1 MKTRRFDFNWK
12 PLQLQIS
19 FAVDGSV
26 PGQQNYNADTQE
38 YTPDYTLTPFI
49 LQPIVSILDK
59 DEVLTAGRINH
70 ALTNIRW
77 YELINGTKTLIASD
91 NTNYEITSSGG
102 NAGRIKVKKNAEP
115 KVPITLV
122 FYAEYIDNRNGQ
134 VLVIQGS
141 YLIDCSS
148 ASDIVRVELD
158 ADAQTVFNPLSDSY
172 TQTVTATVWVGDKV
186 CDATKYVLVWEVQD
200 EDGNWYTAET
210 DTIMDYDITCN
221 GNEVTINRRE
231 MGSEMHLR
239 CRVKYKADGDPTNVK
254 LTEASPKAEAVF
266 VRRIP
271 KYEFDIT
278 GVPYNVPAGILSVAP
293 TAIIRTTNGD
303 ITNYPN
309 LEKELLPL
317 WYIATNKASGSLS
330 YSLVAHGVSP
340 TISTNKMD
348 NNYGAVIGLDVVD
361 RGYIGAFIDNADG
374 AVFCDADGTV
384 LIIH

>member
-1 MKTRRFDFNWK
+1 MKTKRFDFNWK

-49 LQPIVSILDK
+49 LQPVISILDK
-59 DEVLTAGRINH
+59 NEVLAAGSINH
-70 ALTNIRW
+70 ALTNVRW
-77 YELINGTKTLIASD
+77 YEIINGVKKLIASD
-91 NTNYEITSSGG
+91 NTNYEITTSGG

-134 VLVIQGS
+134 VMVIQGS
-141 YLIDCSS
+141 YLVDCSS

-158 ADAQTVFNPLSDSY
+158 AAAQTVFNPLSDAQ
-172 TQTVTATVWVGDKV
+172 TQTVTATVWVGDRI
-186 CDATKYVLVWEVQD
+186 CDASKYALVWEVQD
-200 EDGNWYTAET
+200 ENGNWYTAGT
-210 DTIMDYDITCN
+210 DSVMDYDITVD
-221 GNEVTINRRE
+221 GNTATINRWL

-239 CRVKYKADGDPTNVK
+239 CRVKYSADGNPGSVT
-254 LTEASPKAEAVF
+254 LTAASPQAEAVF

-278 GVPYNVPAGILSVAP
+278 GVPYNVPAGILNVAP
-293 TAIIRTTNGD
+293 TAIVRTTKSD
-303 ITNYPN
+303 ITDP
-309 LEKELLPL
+309 EKELLPL

-330 YSLVAHGVSP
+330 YSLVAHGISP
-340 TISTNKMD
+340 VIPTAKMD
-348 NNYGAVIGLDVVD
+348 NNHGAVIGLDVVD
-361 RGYIGAFIDNADG
+361 RGYAGAFTDAADG
-374 AVFCDADGTV
+374 AVFCDADGSV

>member
-1 MKTRRFDFNWK
+1 MKTKRFDFNWK

-49 LQPIVSILDK
+49 IQPVISILDK
-59 DEVLTAGRINH
+59 DELATGSINH
-70 ALTNIRW
+70 ALTNVRW
-77 YELINGTKTLIASD
+77 YEIINGTKTLIASD
-91 NTNYEITSSGG
+91 NADYEITTTSG

-122 FYAEYIDNRNGQ
+122 FYAEYIDSRNGQ
-134 VLVIQGS
+134 VMVIQGS
-141 YLIDCSS
+141 YLVGCSS
-148 ASDIVRVELD
+148 ASDMVRVELD
-158 ADAQTVFNPLSDSY
+158 AAAQTVFNPLSDTQ
-172 TQTVTATVWVGDKV
+172 TQTVTATVWVGDKI
-186 CDATKYVLVWEVQD
+186 CDASKYALVWEVQD
-200 EDGNWYTAET
+200 ENGSWYTAET
-210 DTIMDYDITCN
+210 DAVMDYDITVN
-221 GNEVTINRRE
+221 GNSVTINRWL
-231 MGSEMHLR
+231 MSSEMHLR
-239 CRVKYKADGDPTNVK
+239 CRVKYSADGTPDSVT
-254 LTEASPKAEAVF
+254 LTDASPQAEAVF

-278 GVPYNVPAGILSVAP
+278 GVPYNVPAGILAVAP
-293 TAIIRTTNGD
+293 TAIIRTTKGD
-303 ITNYPN
+303 ITD

-330 YSLVAHGVSP
+330 YSLVAHGKSP
-340 TISTNKMD
+340 VIPTTKID

-361 RGYIGAFIDNADG
+361 RGYAGAFTDAADG
-374 AVFCDADGTV
+374 AVFCDADGSV

>member
-49 LQPIVSILDK
+49 LQPVISILDK
-59 DEVLTAGRINH
+59 DEVLAAGSINH
-70 ALTNIRW
+70 ALTNVRW
-77 YELINGTKTLIASD
+77 YEIINGTKTLIAFD
-91 NTNYEITSSGG
+91 NAGYEITTSGG

-122 FYAEYIDNRNGQ
+122 FYAEYIDSRNGQ
-134 VLVIQGS
+134 VMVIQGS
-141 YLIDCSS
+141 YLVECSS
-148 ASDIVRVELD
+148 ASDVVRVELD
-158 ADAQTVFNPLSDSY
+158 AAAQTVFNPLSDAQ
-172 TQTVTATVWVGDKV
+172 TQTVTSTVWVGDKI
-186 CDATKYVLVWEVQD
+186 CDASKYALVWEVQD
-200 EDGNWYTAET
+200 ENGSWYTAET
-210 DTIMDYDITCN
+210 DAVMDYDITVN
-221 GNEVTINRRE
+221 GNSVTINRWL

-239 CRVKYKADGDPTNVK
+239 CRVKYSADGNPGSVT
-254 LTEASPKAEAVF
+254 LTAASPQAEAVF

-278 GVPYNVPAGILSVAP
+278 DVPYNVPAGILAVAP
-293 TAIIRTTNGD
+293 TAIIRTTKGD
-303 ITNYPN
+303 MTDP
-309 LEKELLPL
+309 EKELLPL

-330 YSLVAHGVSP
+330 YSLVAHGKSP
-340 TISTNKMD
+340 VIPTSKMD

-361 RGYIGAFIDNADG
+361 RGYAGAFTDAADG
-374 AVFCDADGTV
+374 AVFCDADGSV

>member
-1 MKTRRFDFNWK
+1 MKTKRFDFNWK

-49 LQPIVSILDK
+49 LQPVISILDK
-59 DEVLTAGRINH
+59 DEVLAAGSINH
-70 ALTNIRW
+70 ALTNVRW
-77 YELINGTKTLIASD
+77 YEIINGVKKLIASD
-91 NTNYEITSSGG
+91 NTNYEITTSGG
-102 NAGRIKVKKNAEP
+102 NAGRIKVKKNAEL

-134 VLVIQGS
+134 VMVIQGS
-141 YLIDCSS
+141 YLVDCSS

-158 ADAQTVFNPLSDSY
+158 AAAQTVFNPLSDAQ
-172 TQTVTATVWVGDKV
+172 TQTVTATVWVGDRI
-186 CDATKYVLVWEVQD
+186 CDASKYALAWEVQD
-200 EDGNWYTAET
+200 ENGNWYTAGT
-210 DTIMDYDITCN
+210 DSVMDYDITVD
-221 GNEVTINRRE
+221 GNTATINRWL

-239 CRVKYKADGDPTNVK
+239 CRVKYSADGNPGSVT
-254 LTEASPKAEAVF
+254 LTAASPQAEAVF

-278 GVPYNVPAGILSVAP
+278 GVPYNVPAGILNVAP
-293 TAIIRTTNGD
+293 TAIVRTTKGD
-303 ITNYPN
+303 ITDP
-309 LEKELLPL
+309 EKELLPL

-330 YSLVAHGVSP
+330 YSLVAHGISP
-340 TISTNKMD
+340 VIPTAKMD
-348 NNYGAVIGLDVVD
+348 NNHGAVIGLDVVD
-361 RGYIGAFIDNADG
+361 RGYAGAFTDAADG
-374 AVFCDADGTV
+374 AVFCDADGSV

>member
-1 MKTRRFDFNWK
+1 MKTKRFDFNWK

-49 LQPIVSILDK
+49 LQPVISILDK
-59 DEVLTAGRINH
+59 DEVLAAGSINH
-70 ALTNIRW
+70 ALTNVRW
-77 YELINGTKTLIASD
+77 YEIINGVKKLIASD
-91 NTNYEITSSGG
+91 NANYEITTSGG

-134 VLVIQGS
+134 VMVIQGS
-141 YLIDCSS
+141 YLVDCSS

-158 ADAQTVFNPLSDSY
+158 TAAQTVFNPLSDAQ
-172 TQTVTATVWVGDKV
+172 TQTVTATVWVGDRI
-186 CDATKYVLVWEVQD
+186 CDASKYALVWEVQD
-200 EDGNWYTAET
+200 ENGNWYTAGT
-210 DTIMDYDITCN
+210 DSVMDYDITVD
-221 GNEVTINRRE
+221 GNTATINRWL
-231 MGSEMHLR
+231 MGSEMRLR
-239 CRVKYKADGDPTNVK
+239 CRVKYSADGNPGSVT
-254 LTEASPKAEAVF
+254 LTAASPQAEAVF

-278 GVPYNVPAGILSVAP
+278 GVPYNVPAGILNVAP
-293 TAIIRTTNGD
+293 TAIVRTTKGD
-303 ITNYPN
+303 ITDP
-309 LEKELLPL
+309 EKELLPL

-330 YSLVAHGVSP
+330 YSLVAHGISP
-340 TISTNKMD
+340 VIPTAKMD
-348 NNYGAVIGLDVVD
+348 NNHGAVIGLDVVD
-361 RGYIGAFIDNADG
+361 RGYAGAFTDAADG
-374 AVFCDADGTV
+374 AVFCDADGSV

>member
-1 MKTRRFDFNWK
+1 MKTKRFDFNWK

-49 LQPIVSILDK
+49 LQPVISILDK
-59 DEVLTAGRINH
+59 DEVLAAGSINH
-70 ALTNIRW
+70 ALTNVRW
-77 YELINGTKTLIASD
+77 YEIINGTKTLIASD
-91 NTNYEITSSGG
+91 NADYEITTSGG

-122 FYAEYIDNRNGQ
+122 FYAEYIDSRNGQ
-134 VLVIQGS
+134 VMVIQGS
-141 YLIDCSS
+141 YLVECSS
-148 ASDIVRVELD
+148 ASDVVRVELD
-158 ADAQTVFNPLSDSY
+158 AAAQTVFNPLSDTQ
-172 TQTVTATVWVGDKV
+172 TQTVTATVWVGDKI
-186 CDATKYVLVWEVQD
+186 CDASKYALVWEVQD
-200 EDGNWYTAET
+200 ENGSWYTAET
-210 DTIMDYDITCN
+210 DAVMDYDITVN
-221 GNEVTINRRE
+221 GNSVTINRWL

-239 CRVKYKADGDPTNVK
+239 CRVKYSADGNPGSVT
-254 LTEASPKAEAVF
+254 LTAASPQAEAVF

-278 GVPYNVPAGILSVAP
+278 SVPYNVPAGILAVAP
-293 TAIIRTTNGD
+293 TAIIRTTKGD
-303 ITNYPN
+303 ITDP
-309 LEKELLPL
+309 EKELLPL

-330 YSLVAHGVSP
+330 YSLVAHGKSP
-340 TISTNKMD
+340 VIPTTKMD

-361 RGYIGAFIDNADG
+361 RGYAGAFTDAADG
-374 AVFCDADGTV
+374 AVFCDADGSV

>member
-1 MKTRRFDFNWK
+1 MKTKRFDFNWK

-49 LQPIVSILDK
+49 LQPVISILDK
-59 DEVLTAGRINH
+59 DEVLAAGSINH
-70 ALTNIRW
+70 ALTNVRW
-77 YELINGTKTLIASD
+77 YEIINGVKKLIASD
-91 NTNYEITSSGG
+91 NANYEITTSGG

-134 VLVIQGS
+134 VMVIQGS
-141 YLIDCSS
+141 YLVDCSS

-158 ADAQTVFNPLSDSY
+158 AAAQTVFNPLSDAQ
-172 TQTVTATVWVGDKV
+172 TQTVTATVWVGDRI
-186 CDATKYVLVWEVQD
+186 CDASKYALVWEVQD
-200 EDGNWYTAET
+200 ENGNWYTAGT
-210 DTIMDYDITCN
+210 DSVMDYDITVD
-221 GNEVTINRRE
+221 GNTATINRWL

-239 CRVKYKADGDPTNVK
+239 CRVKYSADGNPGSVT
-254 LTEASPKAEAVF
+254 LTAASPQAEAVF

-278 GVPYNVPAGILSVAP
+278 GVPYNVPAGILNVAP
-293 TAIIRTTNGD
+293 TAIVRTTKGD
-303 ITNYPN
+303 ITDP
-309 LEKELLPL
+309 EKELLPL

-330 YSLVAHGVSP
+330 YSLVAHGISP
-340 TISTNKMD
+340 VIPTAKMD
-348 NNYGAVIGLDVVD
+348 NNHGAVIGLDVVD
-361 RGYIGAFIDNADG
+361 RGYAGAFIDAADG
-374 AVFCDADGTV
+374 AVFCDADGSV

>member
-1 MKTRRFDFNWK
+1 MKTKRFDFNWK

-49 LQPIVSILDK
+49 LQPVISILDK
-59 DEVLTAGRINH
+59 DEVLAAGSINH
-70 ALTNIRW
+70 ALTNVRW
-77 YELINGTKTLIASD
+77 YEIINGTKTLIASD
-91 NTNYEITSSGG
+91 NANYEITTSGG

-134 VLVIQGS
+134 VMVIQGS
-141 YLIDCSS
+141 YLVDCSS

-158 ADAQTVFNPLSDSY
+158 AAAQTVFNPLSDAQ
-172 TQTVTATVWVGDKV
+172 TQTVTATVWVGDRI
-186 CDATKYVLVWEVQD
+186 CDVSKYALVWEVQD
-200 EDGNWYTAET
+200 ENGNWYTAGT
-210 DTIMDYDITCN
+210 DSVMDYDITVD
-221 GNEVTINRRE
+221 GNTATINRWL

-239 CRVKYKADGDPTNVK
+239 CRVKYSADGNPGSVT
-254 LTEASPKAEAVF
+254 LTAASPQAEAVF

-278 GVPYNVPAGILSVAP
+278 GVPHNVPAGILNVAP
-293 TAIIRTTNGD
+293 TAIVRTTKGD
-303 ITNYPN
+303 ITDP
-309 LEKELLPL
+309 EKELLPL

-330 YSLVAHGVSP
+330 YSLVAHGISP
-340 TISTNKMD
+340 VIPTAKMD
-348 NNYGAVIGLDVVD
+348 NNHGAVIGLDVVD
-361 RGYIGAFIDNADG
+361 IGYAGAFTDAADG
-374 AVFCDADGTV
+374 AVFCDADGSV

>member
-1 MKTRRFDFNWK
+1 MKTKRFDFNWK

-49 LQPIVSILDK
+49 LQPVISILDK
-59 DEVLTAGRINH
+59 DEVLAAGSINH
-70 ALTNIRW
+70 ALTNVRW
-77 YELINGTKTLIASD
+77 YEIINGVKKLIASD
-91 NTNYEITSSGG
+91 NTNYEITTSGS

-134 VLVIQGS
+134 VMVIQGS
-141 YLIDCSS
+141 YLVDCSS

-158 ADAQTVFNPLSDSY
+158 AAAQTVFNPLSDAQ
-172 TQTVTATVWVGDKV
+172 TQTVTATVWVGDRI
-186 CDATKYVLVWEVQD
+186 CDASKYALAWEVQD
-200 EDGNWYTAET
+200 ENGNWYTAGT
-210 DTIMDYDITCN
+210 DSVMDYDIMVD
-221 GNEVTINRRE
+221 GNTATINRWL

-239 CRVKYKADGDPTNVK
+239 CRVKYSADGNPGSVT
-254 LTEASPKAEAVF
+254 LTAASPQAEAVF

-278 GVPYNVPAGILSVAP
+278 GVPYNVPAGILNVAP
-293 TAIIRTTNGD
+293 TAIVRTTKGD
-303 ITNYPN
+303 ITDP
-309 LEKELLPL
+309 EKELLPL

-330 YSLVAHGVSP
+330 YSLVAHGISP
-340 TISTNKMD
+340 VIPTAKMD
-348 NNYGAVIGLDVVD
+348 NNHGAVIGLDVVD
-361 RGYIGAFIDNADG
+361 RGYAGAFTDAADG
-374 AVFCDADGTV
+374 AVFCDADGSV

>member
-1 MKTRRFDFNWK
+1 MKTKRFDFNWK

-49 LQPIVSILDK
+49 LQPVISILDK
-59 DEVLTAGRINH
+59 DEVLAAGSINH
-70 ALTNIRW
+70 ALTNVRW
-77 YELINGTKTLIASD
+77 YEIINGTKTLIASD
-91 NTNYEITSSGG
+91 NANYEITTSGG

-134 VLVIQGS
+134 VMVIQGS
-141 YLIDCSS
+141 YLVDCSS

-158 ADAQTVFNPLSDSY
+158 AAAQTVFNPLSDVQ
-172 TQTVTATVWVGDKV
+172 TQTVTAMVWVGDRI
-186 CDATKYVLVWEVQD
+186 CDASKYALVWEVQD
-200 EDGNWYTAET
+200 ENGNWYTAGT
-210 DTIMDYDITCN
+210 DSVMDYDITVD
-221 GNEVTINRRE
+221 GNTATINRWL

-239 CRVKYKADGDPTNVK
+239 CRVKYSADGNPGSVT
-254 LTEASPKAEAVF
+254 LTAASPQAEAVF

-278 GVPYNVPAGILSVAP
+278 GVPYNVPAGILNVAP
-293 TAIIRTTNGD
+293 TAIVRTTKGD
-303 ITNYPN
+303 ITDP
-309 LEKELLPL
+309 EKELLPL

-330 YSLVAHGVSP
+330 YSLVAHGISP
-340 TISTNKMD
+340 VIPTAKMD
-348 NNYGAVIGLDVVD
+348 NNHGAVIGLDVVD
-361 RGYIGAFIDNADG
+361 RGYAGAFTDAADG
-374 AVFCDADGTV
+374 AVFCDADGSV

>member
-1 MKTRRFDFNWK
+1 MKTKRFDFNWK

-49 LQPIVSILDK
+49 LQPVISILDK
-59 DEVLTAGRINH
+59 DEVLAAGSINH
-70 ALTNIRW
+70 ALTNVRW
-77 YELINGTKTLIASD
+77 YEIINGTKTLIASD
-91 NTNYEITSSGG
+91 NANYEITTSGG

-134 VLVIQGS
+134 VMVIQGS
-141 YLIDCSS
+141 YLVDCSS

-158 ADAQTVFNPLSDSY
+158 AAAQTVFNPLSDAQ
-172 TQTVTATVWVGDKV
+172 TQTVTATVWVGDRI
-186 CDATKYVLVWEVQD
+186 CDASKYALAWEVQD
-200 EDGNWYTAET
+200 ENGNWYTAGT
-210 DTIMDYDITCN
+210 DSVMDYDITVD
-221 GNEVTINRRE
+221 GNTATINRWL

-239 CRVKYKADGDPTNVK
+239 CRVKYSADGNPGSVT
-254 LTEASPKAEAVF
+254 LTAASPQAEAVF

-278 GVPYNVPAGILSVAP
+278 GVPYNVPAGILNVAP
-293 TAIIRTTNGD
+293 TAIVRTTKGD
-303 ITNYPN
+303 IPDP
-309 LEKELLPL
+309 EKELLPL

-330 YSLVAHGVSP
+330 YSLVAHGISP
-340 TISTNKMD
+340 VIPTAKMD
-348 NNYGAVIGLDVVD
+348 NNHGAVIGLDVVD
-361 RGYIGAFIDNADG
+361 RGYAGAFTDAADG
-374 AVFCDADGTV
+374 AVFCDADGSV

>member
-1 MKTRRFDFNWK
+1 MKTKRFDFNWK

-49 LQPIVSILDK
+49 LQPVISILDK
-59 DEVLTAGRINH
+59 DEVLAAGSINH
-70 ALTNIRW
+70 ALTNVRW
-77 YELINGTKTLIASD
+77 YEIINGTKTLIASD
-91 NTNYEITSSGG
+91 NANYEINTSGG

-134 VLVIQGS
+134 VMVIQGS
-141 YLIDCSS
+141 YLVDCSS

-158 ADAQTVFNPLSDSY
+158 AAAQTVFNPLSDVQ
-172 TQTVTATVWVGDKV
+172 TQTVTATVWVGDRI
-186 CDATKYVLVWEVQD
+186 CDASKYALVWEVQD
-200 EDGNWYTAET
+200 ENGNWYTAGT
-210 DTIMDYDITCN
+210 DSVMDYDITVD
-221 GNEVTINRRE
+221 GNTATINRWL

-239 CRVKYKADGDPTNVK
+239 CRVKYSADGNPGSVT
-254 LTEASPKAEAVF
+254 LTAASPQAEAVF

-278 GVPYNVPAGILSVAP
+278 GVPYNVPAGILNVAP
-293 TAIIRTTNGD
+293 TAIVRTTKGD
-303 ITNYPN
+303 ITDP
-309 LEKELLPL
+309 EKELLPL

-330 YSLVAHGVSP
+330 YSLVAHGISP
-340 TISTNKMD
+340 VIPTVKMD
-348 NNYGAVIGLDVVD
+348 NNHGAVIGLDVVD
-361 RGYIGAFIDNADG
+361 RGYAGAFTDAADG
-374 AVFCDADGTV
+374 AVFCDADGSV